1 MKGMAISRRELI
13 GAASVMMLVPSSTRA
28 QTLSLAR
35 IICGFPAGG
44 TADSTARRV
53 AELWRGK
60 LAASVIVE
68 NRVGAAG
75 RIAVSAVK
83 DAPADGSMVLLS
95 PESMFTIHSSVYR
108 KLGYDPDK
116 DITPVSPIASFT
128 FALGIGPGVPNTVKT
143 LADFVQWAKANGAKI
158 SFGSPAA
165 GSMPHFLGDLF
176 FRAIGSGARHAP
188 YRGSAPA
195 LQDLVGGHVP
205 AVMTVL
211 GDFLPFKASPG
222 MRILAVTDKAR
233 SHFLPDVPTFAE
245 LGFPAVS
252 GVETYGIFLPGKSP
266 AALVARVHQLIGE
279 AVAQKD
285 MIASLAQI
293 GMDPASLS
301 ASEYRAYLA
310 RERTR
315 WAPVV
320 KQSGFSLDE

>member
-1 MKGMAISRRELI
+1 MG
-13 GAASVMMLVPSSTRA
+13 
-28 QTLSLAR
+28 Q
-35 IICGFPAGG
+35 
-44 TADSTARRV
+44 
-53 AELWRGK
+53 
-60 LAASVIVE
+60 
-68 NRVGAAG
+68 
-75 RIAVSAVK
+75 
-83 DAPADGSMVLLS
+83 
-95 PESMFTIHSSVYR
+95 
-108 KLGYDPDK
+108 
-116 DITPVSPIASFT
+116 
-128 FALGIGPGVPNTVKT
+128 
-143 LADFVQWAKANGAKI
+143 ANGDKI
-158 SFGSPAA
+158 SYGSPAA

-176 FRAIGSGARHAP
+176 FRMIGSGARHTP

-222 MRILAVTDKAR
+222 MRILAVTDKVR
-233 SHFLPDVPTFAE
+233 SRFLPDVPTFAE

-266 AALVARVHQLIGE
+266 ITLVARVQELVGE
-279 AVAQKD
+279 AGAQKD

-293 GMDPASLS
+293 GMEPASLS

-320 KQSGFSLDE
+320 TQSGFSLDE